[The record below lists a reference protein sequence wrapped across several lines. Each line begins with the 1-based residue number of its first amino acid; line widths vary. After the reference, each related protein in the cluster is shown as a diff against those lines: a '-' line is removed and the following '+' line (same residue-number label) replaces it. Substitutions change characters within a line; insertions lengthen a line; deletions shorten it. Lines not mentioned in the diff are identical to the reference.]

1 MGYRLRYSRLDG
13 RSRTL
18 TNTIHDRME
27 REFTI
32 EDLEEWTEYRVQVQ
46 AFNAIGPGP
55 WSQTVVGRTRE
66 SGTLSTLA
74 LSLGLKAVWHPFSQP
89 ACPPTCLA
97 LCKWSSGPRVVFY
110 RAPSEELVTPPC
122 SSLCV
127 HSAFIWTH
135 QYLSP
140 GYYIYLRAGAME

>member
-66 SGTLSTLA
+66 SGTLSPPRLVTRPLRQ
-74 LSLGLKAVWHPFSQP
+74 SGIPSHGQP
-89 ACPPTCLA
+89 ARSPA
-97 LCKWSSGPRVVFY
+97 WHVASGVAGRVCG
-110 RAPSEELVTPPC
+110 L
-122 SSLCV
+122 
-127 HSAFIWTH
+127 
-135 QYLSP
+135 
-140 GYYIYLRAGAME
+140 